1 MDILNFNFPRHHSF
15 KEDFL
20 ISFIVMGL
28 AISIAYG
35 RIIHGYAPEKFLF
48 ILLPAGILSSLMA
61 FALNYLSTNFV
72 ANRYGIRV
80 NYTLYMSGIIVALIT
95 SIFGFIIS
103 LPGSTGL
110 ITSGNK
116 DIDGKIAIS
125 DPLANMTAGLGISGY
140 LFFTSGPLKL
150 VLLILSSSNLLVAA
164 LSSLPIPPL
173 VGFTILKWNFYIY
186 LIFLSFSIAFLAVL
200 GQGFI

>member
-1 MDILNFNFPRHHSF
+1 MDILNFNFPSRHSF

-20 ISFIVMGL
+20 ISFIVLGL

-48 ILLPAGILSSLMA
+48 ILLPAGILSSLVA

-80 NYTLYMSGIIVALIT
+80 SYTLFTSGIVVALIT

-103 LPGSTGL
+103 LPGSAGL

-125 DPLANMTAGLGISGY
+125 GPMANMTAGLGISG
-140 LFFTSGPLKL
+140 
-150 VLLILSSSNLLVAA
+150 
-164 LSSLPIPPL
+164 
-173 VGFTILKWNFYIY
+173 
-186 LIFLSFSIAFLAVL
+186 
-200 GQGFI
+200 